1 MTTIVNKI
9 PLWPRPA
16 ALQWWPILLGL
27 AVMYAPT
34 YYNLANTI
42 WQGEEQAHGPLVLMV
57 VIYFIWHL
65 REHYLAGTAN
75 KERPILGSLSLLI
88 GLLLYVVG
96 RSQDILIFEIG
107 SQIPALIGI
116 LLITRGARAIRALW
130 FPLFFIMFMIPL
142 PGFIV
147 DAITGP
153 LKQQVSELA
162 EAFLYTAGY
171 PVARSGV
178 TLTIGQYQL
187 LVADACSGLHSMF
200 SLTAM
205 GLLYLYI
212 MQHRSWILNG
222 VLISS
227 LLPIAFVANTVR
239 VIILVL
245 VTYFFGYEAGQG
257 FVHKFA
263 GILLFIVSLL
273 FLVALDGVLG
283 WFIADRSKAQT
294 R

>member
-1 MTTIVNKI
+1 MTIIANKI
-9 PLWPRPA
+9 PFWPGSA

-27 AVMYAPT
+27 AVMYVPT
-34 YYNLANTI
+34 YYNLATTL
-42 WQGEEQAHGPLVLMV
+42 WQGEEQAHGPIVLIV
-57 VIYFIWHL
+57 VLYFIWNL
-65 REHYLAGTAN
+65 RDHYLTDTDSKA
-75 KERPILGSLSLLI
+75 RPMLGSLSLLI
-88 GLLLYVVG
+88 GMLLYAVG

-107 SQIPALIGI
+107 SQIPVLIGVLI
-116 LLITRGARAIRALW
+116 ITRGVHAIRALW
-130 FPLFFIMFMIPL
+130 FPLFFIVFMIPL

-147 DAITGP
+147 DVITGP

-162 EAFLYTAGY
+162 EAVLYMAGY

-200 SLTAM
+200 SLSAM

-212 MQHRSWILNG
+212 MQHRSWIRNG
-222 VLISS
+222 ALIAS
-227 LLPIAFVANTVR
+227 LLPIAFFSNTVR

-245 VTYFFGYEAGQG
+245 VTYYFGDAAGQG

-263 GILLFIVSLL
+263 GILLFVVSLL
-273 FLVALDGVLG
+273 FLFALDSMLG
-283 WFIADRSKAQT
+283 WFSADRSKVQA